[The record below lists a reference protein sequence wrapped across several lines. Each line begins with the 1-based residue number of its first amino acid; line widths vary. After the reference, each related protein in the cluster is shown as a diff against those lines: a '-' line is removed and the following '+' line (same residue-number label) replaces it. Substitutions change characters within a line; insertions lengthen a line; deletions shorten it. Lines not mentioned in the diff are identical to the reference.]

1 MNPLRVVVFGAGG
14 HGRVVADIV
23 RACGWKLEGFL
34 DDDAAKGAIVSGSP
48 VFVADE
54 WLGSGAD
61 CRVAL
66 GIGDNRARD
75 AVAKRIRKT
84 GATLVSAIHP
94 SVVISASAQ
103 IGEGVVIMPGAVLNS
118 GCRVGEGAIINS
130 GAVVEHDVQIGRFA
144 HVSSNSTAGGGAQI
158 GNYSLI
164 GLAATVLPGRRVGSD
179 CVVGAGAV
187 VADEVQDGQVAYGVP
202 ARVHVKKR

>member
-1 MNPLRVVVFGAGG
+1 L
-14 HGRVVADIV
+14 
-23 RACGWKLEGFL
+23 
-34 DDDAAKGAIVSGSP
+34 P
-48 VFVADE
+48 VFAADE
-54 WLGSGAD
+54 WLESGAD

-66 GIGDNRARD
+66 GIGDNRARE
-75 AVAKRIRKT
+75 AVAKRVRKM

-94 SVVISASAQ
+94 SAVISASAQ

-118 GCRVGEGAIINS
+118 GCRVGEGAIINT

-164 GLAATVLPGRRVGSD
+164 GLAATVLPGRRVGNH
-179 CVVGAGAV
+179 CIIGAGAV
-187 VADEVQDGQVAYGVP
+187 VAEEVQDGQAASGVP
-202 ARVHVKKR
+202 ARVHIKKH

>member
-34 DDDAAKGAIVSGSP
+34 DDDPKNNVPVLGSP

-61 CRVAL
+61 CGLAL
-66 GIGDNRARD
+66 GVGDNRARE
-75 AVAKRIRKT
+75 AVAKRIRKM

-94 SVVISASAQ
+94 SAVISASAQ
-103 IGEGVVIMPGAVLNS
+103 VGEGVVMMPGAVLNS
-118 GCRVGEGAIINS
+118 GCRVGEGAIINT
-130 GAVVEHDVQIGRFA
+130 GAVVEHDVQVGRYA

-158 GNYSLI
+158 GDYSLI
-164 GLAATVLPGRRVGSD
+164 GLAATVLPGRRVGNG
-179 CVVGAGAV
+179 CIIGAGAL
-187 VADEVQDGQVAYGVP
+187 VAEHVQDGQLAYGVP
-202 ARVHVKKR
+202 ERVHVNRR